1 MNAPIIGPNDK
12 RTKVVVTLP
21 YTSTGEA
28 AFDENGKPVG
38 GREAVTFV
46 LPRYDFLPR
55 PQFIA
60 MMKAVND
67 ITNKAEAEDDDRTEH
82 EVQYDQVLALLRP
95 VVDDHIYGLLQ
106 EAPLGVL
113 MQINQ
118 DWTEG
123 SSMDLG
129 KLRGSTRSSKNTKSR
144 SGSTSSTEDS
154 D

>member
-1 MNAPIIGPNDK
+1 MNAPVIGPNDK
-12 RTKVVVTLP
+12 RTKVFITLP
-21 YTSTGEA
+21 FTSTGEA

-60 MMKAVND
+60 MMRTVND
-67 ITNKAEAEDDDRTEH
+67 ITKQESDETDERTEH
-82 EVQYDQVLALLRP
+82 EVQFDQVLALLKP
-95 VVDDHIYGLLQ
+95 VVEPHIYGLL
-106 EAPLGVL
+106 EDAPLGVL
-113 MQINQ
+113 MQINS

-123 SSMDLG
+123 SSVDLG
-129 KLRGSTRSSKNTKSR
+129 KLRASTRSSKNAKGR
-144 SGSTSSTEDS
+144 SGSTSSDTDS